1 MSGLAS
7 GVRSVL
13 PKEAPPRV
21 LSGAETKRH
30 GPVTIAPPSAYWT
43 REGKAAREAE
53 TPKVPGEQE
62 GRGLDTSTPNRTRG
76 GGTRVGGSGCWL
88 FRQVAPPQCENV

>member
-7 GVRSVL
+7 GERSVL

-21 LSGAETKRH
+21 LSRAETKRH
-30 GPVTIAPPSAYWT
+30 GPVTIAPSAYWT
-43 REGKAAREAE
+43 REERRAWEAE

-62 GRGLDTSTPNRTRG
+62 GRGLDTSTPNRTR
-76 GGTRVGGSGCWL
+76 VGGGCWL
-88 FRQVAPPQCENV
+88 FRQVARPQCENV